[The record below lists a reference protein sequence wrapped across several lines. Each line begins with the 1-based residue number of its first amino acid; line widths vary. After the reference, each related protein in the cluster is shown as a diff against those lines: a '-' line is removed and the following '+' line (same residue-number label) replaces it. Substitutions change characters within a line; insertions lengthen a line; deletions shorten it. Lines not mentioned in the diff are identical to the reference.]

1 MSDVEKKRLELLD
14 DCLSQI
20 QAGKAS
26 VSDCLEAYPEH
37 QEFLKSHLMIAF
49 QMRDLLAPPH
59 PSEGYIEQSKIRLL
73 NRIRAQQPKHTRPK
87 TEKARRR
94 SWVMRPA
101 FATIALAIAFIGI
114 VSGVG
119 VASASASSLP
129 GDALYNVKLG
139 IEETR
144 LAFSLDP
151 ASDAE
156 LLIQFASTRLEEV
169 SALSETS
176 RDDDVELALLGYEET
191 ISRLIDLSISDELTE
206 DPEVLDKIH
215 YGLEHHQEVLLRAMA
230 KAPPSAD
237 KGLKNALQN
246 AIERSSRGKEIIEYI
261 QGGGSPSDLAP
272 GQQDKDKDKE
282 KDKQGGPLEDR
293 GEGHNSD
300 WTPGPPPTKTPK
312 PKDK

>member
-1 MSDVEKKRLELLD
+1 MSDVETRRLELLD
-14 DCLSQI
+14 ECISQI
-20 QAGKAS
+20 QAGEAS

-37 QEFLKSHLMIAF
+37 QEFLKSHLMIAS

-59 PSEGYIEQSKIRLL
+59 PSEDYVEQSKIRLL
-73 NRIRAQQPKHTRPK
+73 NRIRAQQPKQSRPK
-87 TEKARRR
+87 TEKASRR

-101 FATIALAIAFIGI
+101 FVYIALAIAFMGI

-119 VASASASSLP
+119 VASASASALP

-144 LAFSLDP
+144 LAFSQDS

-156 LLIQFASTRLEEV
+156 LLIEFASTRLEEV

-176 RDDDVELALLGYEET
+176 RDDDVKLALLGYEKS
-191 ISRLIDLSISDELTE
+191 ISKLIDLTVSDGLTE

-215 YGLEHHQEVLLRAMA
+215 NGLEHHQDVLQGVMD
-230 KAPPSAD
+230 KAPPSVIKD
-237 KGLKNALQN
+237 LENAM
-246 AIERSSRGKEIIEYI
+246 ERSTHGKEVIELI
-261 QGGGSPSDLAP
+261 QSGSNPSDLAP
-272 GQQDKDKDKE
+272 GQNKDKNKDKE
-282 KDKQGGPLEDR
+282 NQGGPPEDR
-293 GEGHNSD
+293 GEGHEGD